1 MSITQNAT
9 RVRIESSAKNG
20 TLGSQSAALADQVIF
35 DTNISTNNSNLE
47 ASPSFRRR
55 HVCIRRGETDEE
67 CQLIQSV
74 EVDGVTCNVYNDW
87 DTAPASGDTY
97 DIAYKLEDMATIA
110 GCSFETD
117 SRQWVMTKR
126 VIVGTPTVFG
136 YLGMSH
142 GQILR
147 CWDPNTTDYSF
158 RVAAVGRF
166 EIGTLKNDKAER
178 GAQLL
183 FDRGADAEQAIE
195 FLNGSVARLY
205 EFAMHSMRAPDGILG
220 LLVTVGATADVK
232 WARHQSSGMNTPFKN
247 KFDRIQD
254 WQSVFYETVADVKL
268 APWYT
273 GHMQS
278 ETDQTIKDAIVG
290 EADTDRV
297 RILIEEGG
305 A

>member
-1 MSITQNAT
+1 MAITTNAT
-9 RVRIESSAKNG
+9 RIRVESAAKNG
-20 TLGSQSAALADQVIF
+20 TLGSQSGAGTKQIIF

-47 ASPSFRRR
+47 ASPSFEKR
-55 HVCIRRGETDEE
+55 HVVIRRGETDEE

-74 EVDGVTCNVYNDW
+74 EVDGVTCNVYNTW
-87 DTAPASGDTY
+87 DSAPVSGDTY

-110 GCSFETD
+110 GCTFETD

-126 VIVGTPTVFG
+126 VVVGTPTVFG

-147 CWDPNTTDYSF
+147 CWDTGTVDYSF

-166 EIGTLKNDKAER
+166 EIGTLKNDVAER
-178 GAQLL
+178 GAQIL
-183 FDRGADAEQAIE
+183 FDANTNGEEAIE
-195 FLNGSVARLY
+195 FLNGSVSNLY
-205 EFAMHSMRAPDGILG
+205 EFAMHSMRAPDGVVG

-232 WARHQSSGMNTPFKN
+232 WARSQSSGMNTPFKN
-247 KFDRIQD
+247 TYQRVQD
-254 WQSVFYETVADVKL
+254 IETIYYEDVAAVKL

-290 EADTDRV
+290 KADGDRV
-297 RILIEEGG
+297 RILIEEG
-305 A
+305 